1 MAKEVF
7 YDALTGRVS
16 IVEIEEVI
24 SLDELKK
31 SRQDELMNIY
41 KESIISGF
49 TSSATGENIRYGY
62 KEQDQ
67 LNYSKLANLFALNP
81 TKTSTILGSDSHG
94 VVTLSKEQ
102 FLQFMEDAEQ
112 YEMSMYVRR
121 KELEEQINSTTTID
135 ELQAITLSF

>member
-1 MAKEVF
+1 MAKEIF

-16 IVEIEEVI
+16 IRDMEESI

-31 SRQDELMNIY
+31 SRQYELMNIY
-41 KESIISGF
+41 KESIVSGF
-49 TSSATGENIRYGY
+49 NSSATGEVVRYGY

-81 TKTSTILGSDSHG
+81 AKTSTIIGSDSHG

-112 YEMSMYVRR
+112 YEMSMYIKR
-121 KELEEQINSTTTID
+121 KQLEEQINSTTTID